1 MKSYEVCNAVGNT
14 DLSIYIDRR
23 WLGEENL
30 TSLVIQ
36 VNPDKGGGGKTM
48 ERMNTFG
55 VLRNISL
62 TVIMVPWEQ
71 SSRVFSCHILS
82 GLCHFFWT

>member
-1 MKSYEVCNAVGNT
+1 MENYEVFNAVGNT
-14 DLSIYIDRR
+14 DLSIYIGRR
-23 WLGEENL
+23 GLGEEKL
-30 TSLVIQ
+30 TSLVIE
-36 VNPDKGGGGKTM
+36 VNPNKGGKKTI

-62 TVIMVPWEQ
+62 TVIMLLWEQ
-71 SSRVFSCHILS
+71 SSRVFSCHFLS